1 MTEKLLTGLLNK
13 KQNKNKQSSSATG
26 AEVAQYT
33 SAKLPDFLKSTL
45 EYKDGLLGEALQQAF
60 MGFDATLRDDEV
72 IKELKALAGVDDD
85 ADEDDEGMEKGRIQL
100 CGTL

>member
-1 MTEKLLTGLLNK
+1 M
-13 KQNKNKQSSSATG
+13 
-26 AEVAQYT
+26 AQYT

-45 EYKDGLLGEALQQAF
+45 EYKDGVLGEALQQAF

-85 ADEDDEGMEKGRIQL
+85 ADEDDEGKEKGGYSFEEQSHYKTILKNLFNREDIN
-100 CGTL
+100 